1 MCRLVPREVAV
12 SSTYSLCRV
21 LKCRLVS
28 REVAVSST
36 YSLYRVLKC
45 VVLFPGKWLLVLR
58 ILCAEY

>member
-28 REVAVSST
+28 REVAVSS
-36 YSLYRVLKC
+36 
-45 VVLFPGKWLLVLR
+45 R
-58 ILCAEY
+58 ILCIEY